1 MPWDGVH
8 RFSCTTSLRYGRGA
22 AKEVGQQLAG
32 LGVTRALLISDPGL
46 VAAGSVALV
55 GSWIEASG
63 IGLELYTETEPN
75 PTTTNV
81 HAAAQ
86 LYEASGCDGIVGLGG
101 GSSMDCAKG
110 VGIIVRNGGRIG
122 DYRGADLV
130 QRRVPPLVCMPTT
143 CGTGSEVTSVAVITD
158 PDLDFK
164 LVVVS
169 PHIAPDVG
177 LVDPDLVSSAPPA
190 VIASTG
196 IDALAHAVESYVNRG
211 SDPVLDALNIAAI
224 RMIGDNL
231 RSAVSDRE
239 PDSIAQVT
247 LASMMAGIAFNIN
260 GNAIVHAASTPV
272 TARHHVPHGVA
283 NGIFLPAGLHA
294 IRAGCVEKLGAV
306 AEALGEDVTGL
317 SADAAADLGV
327 QAVRALCA
335 DIGIPATLREWGVDP
350 AEVDIPRLVEDAM
363 KSRNIPTNPVPVGPD
378 ELAALYLVVVGSDAS
393 G

>member
-8 RFSCTTSLRYGRGA
+8 RFCCPTNLFYGRGA
-22 AKEVGQQLAG
+22 ASQLGERLAA

-46 VAAGSVALV
+46 EAAGAVDSVR
-55 GSWIEASG
+55 SSIEGAG
-63 IGLELYTETEPN
+63 IGVEVYAKTQPN
-75 PTTTNV
+75 PTTANV
-81 HAAAQ
+81 HEAAE
-86 LYEASGCDGIVGLGG
+86 LYHASRCNGIVGLGG

-110 VGIIVRNGGRIG
+110 AGIVVTNGGRIG

-130 QRRVPPLVCMPTT
+130 TASIPPLVCVPTT

-164 LVVVS
+164 LVIVS

-177 LVDPDLVSSAPPA
+177 LVDPDLVQSAPPA
-190 VIASTG
+190 VIAATG

-211 SDPVLDALNIAAI
+211 SDPVLDAINIAAI
-224 RMIGDNL
+224 RMIGANL
-231 RSAVSDRE
+231 RTAVADRD
-239 PDSIAQVT
+239 PGAIAQVT
-247 LASMMAGIAFNIN
+247 LASMMAGIAFNMN

-283 NGIFLPAGLHA
+283 NGIFLPAGLEA
-294 IRAGCVEKLGAV
+294 IATGCTAKLGAI
-306 AEALGEDVTGL
+306 AAALGEDVTGL
-317 SADAAADLGV
+317 SEGAAAERGV
-327 QAVRALCA
+327 RAVRTLCA

-350 AEVDIPRLVEDAM
+350 AQVDIPQLVEDAM

-378 ELAALYLVVVGSDAS
+378 ELTALYVTVVG
-393 G
+393 

>member
-1 MPWDGVH
+1 MAWDGVH
-8 RFSCTTSLRYGRGA
+8 RFACPTSLHYGRGA
-22 AKEVGQQLAG
+22 ASEIGERLVT
-32 LGVTRALLISDPGL
+32 LGVSRALLISDPGL
-46 VAAGSVALV
+46 EAAGAV
-55 GSWIEASG
+55 GTVGGWIEAAG
-63 IGLELYTETEPN
+63 LGLEIYAQTQPN

-81 HAAAQ
+81 HEAAE
-86 LYEASGCDGIVGLGG
+86 LYQASGCDGIVGLGG

-130 QRRVPPLVCMPTT
+130 PVRVPPLVCVPTT

-164 LVVVS
+164 LVIVS

-177 LVDPDLVSSAPPA
+177 LVDPDLVESAPPA

-224 RMIGDNL
+224 RMIGANL
-231 RSAVSDRE
+231 RTAVADRD
-239 PDSIAQVT
+239 PDAIAQVT

-283 NGIFLPAGLHA
+283 NGIFLPAGLEA
-294 IRAGCVEKLGAV
+294 IRAGCAAKLGAV
-306 AEALGEDVTGL
+306 AEALGEDVSGQTE
-317 SADAAADLGV
+317 DAAAAVGV

-350 AEVDIPRLVEDAM
+350 AHVDIPQLVEDAM

-378 ELAALYLVVVGSDAS
+378 ELTALYLTVVG
-393 G
+393 

>member
-1 MPWDGVH
+1 MAWDGVH
-8 RFSCTTSLRYGRGA
+8 RFACTTSLRYGRGA
-22 AKEVGQQLAG
+22 AAEVGEQLAA

-46 VAAGSVALV
+46 VAAGSVARV
-55 GSWIEASG
+55 GSWIEAAG
-63 IGLELYTETEPN
+63 VGLETYTETEPN

-81 HAAAQ
+81 SAAAD
-86 LYEASGCDGIVGLGG
+86 LYLSTGCDGIVGLGG

-110 VGIIVRNGGRIG
+110 VGILVRNGGAIA
-122 DYRGADLV
+122 DYRGANLV
-130 QRRVPPLVCMPTT
+130 AARVPPLVCVPTT

-158 PDLDFK
+158 PELDFK

-169 PHIAPDVG
+169 PNIAPDVG
-177 LVDPDLVSSAPPA
+177 LVDPDLVASAPSA

-196 IDALAHAVESYVNRG
+196 IDALAHAVESYVNIG

-231 RSAVSDRE
+231 RAAVSDRD
-239 PDSIAQVT
+239 PDSVAQVT

-283 NGIFLPAGLHA
+283 NGIFLPAGLDA
-294 IRAGCVEKLGAV
+294 IRAGCMPKLGAV

-317 SADAAADLGV
+317 STDAAADLGV
-327 QAVRALCA
+327 QAVRRLCA
-335 DIGIPATLREWGVDP
+335 DIGIPATLREWGIDP
-350 AEVDIPRLVEDAM
+350 ADVDIPQLVEDAM
-363 KSRNIPTNPVPVGPD
+363 KSRNVPTNPVPVGPD
-378 ELAALYLVVVGSDAS
+378 ELTALYLVVVGS
-393 G
+393 

>member
-1 MPWDGVH
+1 MGWDGVH
-8 RFSCTTSLRYGRGA
+8 RFACLTSLHYGRGA
-22 AKEVGQQLAG
+22 ATEVGDRLVA
-32 LGVTRALLISDPGL
+32 LGVSRALLISDSGL
-46 VAAGSVALV
+46 EAAGAVATV
-55 GSWIEASG
+55 GGWIEAA
-63 IGLELYTETEPN
+63 GLGVEVYAGTQPN

-81 HAAAQ
+81 HEAAE
-86 LYEASGCDGIVGLGG
+86 LYLATGCDGIVGLGG

-110 VGIIVRNGGRIG
+110 VGILVSNGGRIG

-130 QRRVPPLVCMPTT
+130 SVRVPPLVCVPTT

-164 LVVVS
+164 LVIVS

-177 LVDPDLVSSAPPA
+177 LVDPDLVASAPSA

-224 RMIGDNL
+224 RMIGANL
-231 RSAVSDRE
+231 RTAVADRD
-239 PDSIAQVT
+239 PDAIAQVM

-272 TARHHVPHGVA
+272 TAHHHVPHGVA
-283 NGIFLPAGLHA
+283 NGIFLPAGLEV
-294 IRAGCVEKLGAV
+294 ILAGCAAKLGAV
-306 AEALGEDVTGL
+306 GDALGEDISGL
-317 SADAAADLGV
+317 TEDEAAARGV
-327 QAVRALCA
+327 QAVRTLCA

-350 AEVDIPRLVEDAM
+350 SHVDIPRLVEDAM

-378 ELAALYLVVVGSDAS
+378 ELTALYLTVVG
-393 G
+393 

>member
-1 MPWDGVH
+1 MAWDGVH
-8 RFSCTTSLRYGRGA
+8 RFSCSTSLHYGRGA
-22 AKEVGQQLAG
+22 AAEIGARLAS

-46 VAAGSVALV
+46 ESAGAVARV
-55 GSWIEASG
+55 GAWIESAG
-63 IGLELYTETEPN
+63 IGLEIYAQTQPN

-81 HAAAQ
+81 HEAAELFDAT
-86 LYEASGCDGIVGLGG
+86 GCDGIVGLGG

-130 QRRVPPLVCMPTT
+130 GVRVPPLVCMPTT

-177 LVDPDLVSSAPPA
+177 LVDPDLVSSAPAA

-231 RSAVSDRE
+231 RAAVSDRE
-239 PDSIAQVT
+239 PEAIAQVT

-294 IRAGCVEKLGAV
+294 IRAGCTEKLGAV
-306 AEALGEDVTGL
+306 ADALGQDVTGL
-317 SADAAADLGV
+317 SPEAAADLGV
-327 QAVRALCA
+327 EAVRTLCA

-350 AEVDIPRLVEDAM
+350 ADVDIPQLVEDAM

-378 ELAALYLVVVGSDAS
+378 ELTALYLDVIGGDGAE
-393 G
+393 